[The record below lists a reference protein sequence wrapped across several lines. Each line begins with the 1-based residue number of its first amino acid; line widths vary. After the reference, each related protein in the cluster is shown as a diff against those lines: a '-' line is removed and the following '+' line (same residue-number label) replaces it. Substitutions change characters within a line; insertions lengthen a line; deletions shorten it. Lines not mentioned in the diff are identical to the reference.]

1 MLDSTPIPTGKGR
14 PPKFSDPASPA
25 HLLHILETADCT
37 LAEACRRC
45 RWTPYQL
52 RQVMLADPRIE
63 FEFRLACAR
72 GPHKKRLS
80 ESWGRPEI
88 VLEVAKEV
96 HRLGQGESPRTWEQ
110 VLESIETRASGA
122 APDAGT
128 LAAAMV
134 EPVVIPDAR
143 EPAMEAF

>member
-1 MLDSTPIPTGKGR
+1 MKHNKGR
-14 PPKFSDPASPA
+14 PPKYDNPSSPA

-45 RWTPYQL
+45 RWTPYLL

-72 GPHKKRLS
+72 GPYKKRLS

-88 VLEVAKEV
+88 VLEVAKEA
-96 HRLGQGESPRTWEQ
+96 HRLEHGEPPRTWEQ
-110 VLESIETRASGA
+110 VLESIEARASGA
-122 APDAGT
+122 APDADT
-128 LAAAMV
+128 LAAAML
-134 EPVVIPDAR
+134 EPVTIPEAS
-143 EPAMEAF
+143 EPEMEAF